1 MIRDIIL
8 KDSGCM
14 QLSNFI
20 SLFSVECYTVESD
33 GSEEE
38 DVVIL
43 TADKSGGFQQRY
55 DSGANAIPQ
64 ILFSLSG
71 AYRFSLL
78 FGTSS
83 LLDQNYRSFVIDT
96 IIIDTKKM
104 TITQIKKCPIIRTL
118 QVTITTG

>member
-8 KDSGCM
+8 KDPGCM

-20 SLFSVECYTVESD
+20 SFFSVECYTVESD

-55 DSGANAIPQ
+55 DSGAKTIPQ
-64 ILFSLSG
+64 VLFSSFKV
-71 AYRFSLL
+71 ARFG
-78 FGTSS
+78 FHYCSS
-83 LLDQNYRSFVIDT
+83 NDFKNTIFVI
-96 IIIDTKKM
+96 
-104 TITQIKKCPIIRTL
+104 
-118 QVTITTG
+118 